1 MKINSVRL
9 RLWFDNCCAANLMD
23 TYSGRVKVRAKNKG
37 FNDFEVVMN
46 ESYTS
51 QLSRM
56 KGFPVASFY

>member
-1 MKINSVRL
+1 
-9 RLWFDNCCAANLMD
+9 MD